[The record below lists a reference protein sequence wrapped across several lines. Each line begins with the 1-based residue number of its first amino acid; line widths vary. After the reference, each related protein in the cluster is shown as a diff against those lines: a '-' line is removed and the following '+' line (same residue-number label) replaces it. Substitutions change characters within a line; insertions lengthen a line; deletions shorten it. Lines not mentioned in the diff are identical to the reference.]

1 MFGSILSWQCC
12 ISLNIDTK
20 SPSVK
25 LKIFVSSHYKAEFDL
40 FKKPPTQTQEPY
52 TPMFVNKALLVFN
65 SGLCWRAPNPS
76 FNPHKAPKERG
87 KKIWPKCI
95 SSASSCWR
103 LWPVLWLHRRLP
115 STTLLEEASAGAPLG
130 TSPST
135 KIGLSPGPSALATNL
150 VSPPALLSSLVFNNK
165 FNYQLP
171 KKFRR

>member
-52 TPMFVNKALLVFN
+52 TPMFVNKALLVFY

-87 KKIWPKCI
+87 KK
-95 SSASSCWR
+95 SGQNASRQLPHVGGCGLFYDCTGGCLQPHCWR
-103 LWPVLWLHRRLP
+103 KLRLEHPWEPLLLRRL
-115 STTLLEEASAGAPLG
+115 G
-130 TSPST
+130 
-135 KIGLSPGPSALATNL
+135 
-150 VSPPALLSSLVFNNK
+150 
-165 FNYQLP
+165 
-171 KKFRR
+171 